1 MLRRIKD
8 VWTGSEPVEFASAF
22 GMDESV
28 ERLRAATRR
37 WSFLFATQECAAG
50 TVRENRVSLQ
60 RVIPMVGNSFKPF
73 FIGRFER
80 RQGKVV
86 LRGRFTMMLLVK
98 VFMAFWFGMLA
109 LFAVAGSVAATASP
123 KAVMFPLAAVGMMGF
138 GVGLTALGRWFSR
151 NDPAWLTDVICTALR
166 APSDTTAPGRNAATA
181 GHAATG
187 KTPAF
192 IYAMTGLFV
201 LFGLLGLVSAIT
213 GIQTYRGGLGGSVIT
228 HYANDTLRMV
238 AGAGSIAMLLVAYG
252 IYRRMLFAW
261 RAGFVLLAASMA
273 YSVIDP
279 FVRTDLGDARVP
291 ALAFGGFSV
300 VIGVFW
306 ARWWHAQRD
315 HFHD

>member
-1 MLRRIKD
+1 MFRWIKH
-8 VWTGSEPVEFASAF
+8 VWVGSEPIEFVSAF
-22 GMDESV
+22 GLTESV

-37 WSFLFATQECAAG
+37 WSFPFATQECAAG

-73 FIGRFER
+73 FIGRFEQ

-86 LRGRFTMMLLVK
+86 LRGRFTMMLLVRM
-98 VFMAFWFGMLA
+98 FMACWFGMLA
-109 LFAVAGSVAATASP
+109 LFTVAGSVATVASP
-123 KAVMFPLAAVGMMGF
+123 KAAVLPLAALGMLGF
-138 GVGLTALGRWFSR
+138 GVGLTALGQWFSR
-151 NDPAWLTDVICTALR
+151 NDPVWLTDVICTALR
-166 APSDTTAPGRNAATA
+166 APSDTSAPGRNAAAA
-181 GHAATG
+181 GHAAAG
-187 KTPAF
+187 GTPTF

-201 LFGLLGLVSAIT
+201 LFGFLGLVSAIT
-213 GIQTYRGGLGGSVIT
+213 GIQIYRGGPAGSVIT

-238 AGAGSIAMLLVAYG
+238 AGAASIAMLLVAHG

-279 FVRTDLGDARVP
+279 FVRTDLGNARVP
-291 ALAFGGFSV
+291 ALAFGGLSML
-300 VIGVFW
+300 IGVVW
-306 ARWWHAQRD
+306 GRWWHAQRH

>member
-1 MLRRIKD
+1 MFRWIKH
-8 VWTGSEPVEFASAF
+8 VWVGSEPVEFASAF
-22 GMDESV
+22 GMTESV

-37 WSFLFATQECAAG
+37 WSFPFATQECAAG

-73 FIGRFER
+73 FIGRFEQ

-86 LRGRFTMMLLVK
+86 LRGRFTMMLLVRM
-98 VFMAFWFGMLA
+98 FMACWFGMLA
-109 LFAVAGSVAATASP
+109 LFTVAGSVATVASP
-123 KAVMFPLAAVGMMGF
+123 KAAVLPLAALGMLGF
-138 GVGLTALGRWFSR
+138 GVGLTALGQWFSR
-151 NDPAWLTDVICTALR
+151 NDPAWLTDVIRGALR
-166 APSDTTAPGRNAATA
+166 APSDTSAPGRDVATA
-181 GHAATG
+181 GHAAAG
-187 KTPAF
+187 GTPTF
-192 IYAMTGLFV
+192 IYTMTGLFV

-213 GIQTYRGGLGGSVIT
+213 GIQTYRGGPAGSVIT

-238 AGAGSIAMLLVAYG
+238 AGTASIAILLVAHG

-273 YSVIDP
+273 YSLIDP
-279 FVRTDLGDARVP
+279 LVRTDLGDARVP

-300 VIGVFW
+300 LIGVVW
-306 ARWWHAQRD
+306 GRWWHAQRH